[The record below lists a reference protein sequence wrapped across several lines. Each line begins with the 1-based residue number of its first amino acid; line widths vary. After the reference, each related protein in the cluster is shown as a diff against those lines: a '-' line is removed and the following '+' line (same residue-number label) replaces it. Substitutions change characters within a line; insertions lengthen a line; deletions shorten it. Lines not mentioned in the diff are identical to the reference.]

1 MYVPQGIK
9 ELGPGRRM
17 LFRLA
22 EACRFSVMS
31 RSRNRRSRQG
41 SAVAS
46 QQRVWKLKKLSRSVT
61 SFLLVA
67 LAGGVLCWLASLMLA
82 RSNIFA
88 VADMAVLGNKMAT
101 EQQILDKAGPLRGTS
116 LLTLDCD
123 QVESRIL
130 GHPWVEQAT
139 VERQWPSTLVV
150 RVRERQP
157 LALVNLERQGR
168 RQLYYLD
175 SKGEVFAP
183 TTPSRDLDFPVL
195 TGQVV
200 SAQDGTMRI
209 AEDSLAALALEFLNL
224 AAQGNQIL
232 PSQGISEVHVS
243 PEKGIVVYLID
254 HPFPIFMGRDKVRTR
269 FKLLVRVLAQL
280 YQQDKVKEVAEIRMD
295 YAEDKILVT
304 NH

>member
-1 MYVPQGIK
+1 
-9 ELGPGRRM
+9 M

-22 EACRFSVMS
+22 EACRYSTVP
-31 RSRNRRSRQG
+31 RARNRKARRG

-46 QQRVWKLKKLSRSVT
+46 QQRVWKLKKLSRSVI

-67 LAGGVLCWLASLMLA
+67 LAGGLLCWLGSLMLA

-88 VADMAVLGNKMAT
+88 VSIMTVQGNKMAT

-116 LLTLDCD
+116 LLALDCD
-123 QVESRIL
+123 QVESMIL
-130 GHPWVEQAT
+130 EHPWVEQAT
-139 VERQWPSTLVV
+139 VERQWPSTLAIQ
-150 RVRERQP
+150 VRERQP

-200 SAQDGTMRI
+200 ATQDGAMRI

-254 HPFPIFMGRDKVRTR
+254 HPFPIFMGKEKVRTR

-280 YQQDKVKEVAEIRMD
+280 YQQDKVKGVAEIRMD

-304 NH
+304 NIGT